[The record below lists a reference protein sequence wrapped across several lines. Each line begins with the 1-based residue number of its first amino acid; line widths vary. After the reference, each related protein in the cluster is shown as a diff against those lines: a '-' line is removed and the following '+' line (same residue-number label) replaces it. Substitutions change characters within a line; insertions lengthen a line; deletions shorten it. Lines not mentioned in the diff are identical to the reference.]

1 MPEPS
6 TTLGFWGWLV
16 ANSQDIRNLVLAA
29 AALVA
34 LPLGVLCAIGLG
46 IWSAVAARGQAAPTA
61 TLSGEPSRA
70 QAPRNAGR
78 ATRTATTA
86 DESHA
91 RPLERWTTADESHAR
106 PLERCTSPA

>member
-34 LPLGVLCAIGLG
+34 LPLFAWRVMLVRRWRAMGASLSCRLG
-46 IWSAVAARGQAAPTA
+46 GGYGSSVA
-61 TLSGEPSRA
+61 
-70 QAPRNAGR
+70 
-78 ATRTATTA
+78 
-86 DESHA
+86 
-91 RPLERWTTADESHAR
+91 
-106 PLERCTSPA
+106 